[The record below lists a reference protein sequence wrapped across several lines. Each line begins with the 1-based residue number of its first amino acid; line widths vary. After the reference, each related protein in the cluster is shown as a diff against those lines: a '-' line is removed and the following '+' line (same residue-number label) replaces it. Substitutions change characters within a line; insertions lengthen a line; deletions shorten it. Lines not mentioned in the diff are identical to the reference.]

1 MLVALMLDR
10 TGTGVWSAVSVLYFT
25 FVVGLDAGHIGLLL
39 GAAGAAGIAGSPVGG
54 RLAGR
59 HSLRTLLI
67 GAHLLRMAAVALL
80 LVCDSFATLLP
91 VVTLLSIADRA
102 ARTWEM
108 LFATRVAGEQ
118 RVTYRALS
126 RVTMNIGYAVG
137 AGIAALGIA
146 VGTRDAYGALVMGDA
161 VSFLI
166 AALIV
171 GRTRE
176 VSGVPGKT
184 ERPQR
189 SEPAVEGRASAPT
202 PWRDL
207 GYLRFVLLDTP
218 LNLDSTILSVGLPL
232 WLFNHTTAPHTVVPT
247 FLIINTVLVVVF
259 QMPVSRRIDSP
270 RRAGWA
276 VVAYGSTLL
285 ACCVLVALSPAGG
298 AVFSTVLMLAAAGLV
313 TGAELMRAV
322 SSWELAVCLAPNQAQ
337 PAYLGVAG
345 LSASVAQSVG
355 PLLLADAVMVAGPV
369 GWLALG
375 AAVMGLSE
383 VQRRSSLSRLN
394 AMTSSPKPSSSP
406 HAGHGSGADG
416 VSATDAAHA

>member
-10 TGTGVWSAVSVLYFT
+10 TGTGVWSSVSVLYFT
-25 FVVGLDAGHIGLLL
+25 FVIGLDAGRIGLLL
-39 GAAGAAGIAGSPVGG
+39 GIAGAAGIAGSPIGG

-91 VVTLLSIADRA
+91 VVTVLYIADRA
-102 ARTWEM
+102 AKTWET
-108 LFATRVAGEQ
+108 LFAARAAGEQ

-126 RVTMNIGYAVG
+126 RVTMNAGYAVG
-137 AGIAALGIA
+137 AGVAALGIT
-146 VGTRDAYGALVMGDA
+146 VGTRDAYSALVMGDA
-161 VSFLI
+161 LSFLI
-166 AALIV
+166 AALLV

-176 VSGVPGKT
+176 ASGAPDKT
-184 ERPQR
+184 ERPER
-189 SEPAVEGRASAPT
+189 SEHTVDDQVSAPT

-232 WLFNHTTAPHTVVPT
+232 WLVNHTTAPHTVVPT
-247 FLIINTVLVVVF
+247 FLILNTMLVVAF

-276 VVAYGSTLL
+276 VVAYGSALL
-285 ACCVLVALSPAGG
+285 ACCVLIAFSSAGG
-298 AVFSTVLMLAAAGLV
+298 ALVSSVLLLAAAVLV

-322 SSWELAVCLAPNQAQ
+322 SSWELAVCLAPSQAQ
-337 PAYLGVAG
+337 SAYLGVAG
-345 LSASVAQSVG
+345 ISTSVAQSVG

-369 GWLALG
+369 GWLTLG
-375 AAVMGLSE
+375 AAVMGLSV
-383 VQRRSSLSRLN
+383 VQHRSSLSRLDT
-394 AMTSSPKPSSSP
+394 MTSNPEPRARLTRATTRVPTGSS
-406 HAGHGSGADG
+406 
-416 VSATDAAHA
+416 